1 MTMTC
6 RSVHNAK
13 FAVVFAVILSVLAG
27 VLIACKSGAAGGV
40 QTTAVTSVKTT
51 AKEDLPM
58 QNTTKEFDT
67 TAESEIIVTRDK
79 TPNSDN
85 DVFFDEREAE
95 VTTTAKKNQKK
106 KTATTAPK
114 DTAVKQSTTAADSE
128 TEPEQV
134 TDKDGFINRWY

>member
-6 RSVHNAK
+6 RSVRNAK

-27 VLIACKSGAAGGV
+27 VLIACKSGAAGSV

-85 DVFFDEREAE
+85 DVFFDKREAE
-95 VTTTAKKNQKK
+95 VTTKTKAEQNKKA
-106 KTATTAPK
+106 ATTA
-114 DTAVKQSTTAADSE
+114 KQTTTSADSK

-134 TDKDGFINRWY
+134 TDRDGFINRWY